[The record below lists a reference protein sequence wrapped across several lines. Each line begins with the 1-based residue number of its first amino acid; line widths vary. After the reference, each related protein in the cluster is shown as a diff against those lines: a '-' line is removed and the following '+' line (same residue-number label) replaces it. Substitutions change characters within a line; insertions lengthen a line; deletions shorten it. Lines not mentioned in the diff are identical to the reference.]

1 LQTGSQAIWA
11 HREKTFSAD
20 DLDVEARR
28 DIAER
33 HHCYELQ
40 IAASH
45 IGWYLW
51 TRDEANLSLLTN
63 GLRERLDQGP
73 RATG

>member
-1 LQTGSQAIWA
+1 M
-11 HREKTFSAD
+11 
-20 DLDVEARR
+20 
-28 DIAER
+28 AER

-51 TRDEANLSLLTN
+51 TEDEENLALLAD
-63 GLRERLDQGP
+63 GLRERLSRGP
-73 RATG
+73 LTNQ